1 MPQGP
6 WDDDEPFDRDE
17 LQRHIDDILPSLRGL
32 TPDEAEPRL
41 MEALRARGL
50 HVRGRFFILE
60 DDLDPSF
67 EAREMELL
75 RGVESGDLPVEALG
89 QWQSERNA
97 RIESHNARAAALIH
111 AANVKRY
118 GEDLADSM
126 WADQHDPVKTR
137 IDEVIDEELDGEC
150 SFMISSPH
158 GDQRTYEVRVRPFT
172 EALARAIESAVASLG
187 AQVHVRELDD
197 GEQLP
202 GS

>member
-6 WDDDEPFDRDE
+6 WDDDELFDRVE
-17 LQRHIDDILPSLRGL
+17 MQRHIDEILPSLRGL

-41 MEALRARGL
+41 MKALRARGL
-50 HVRGRFFILE
+50 EVNGRFFLSE

-67 EAREMELL
+67 QAREMELL
-75 RGVESGDLPVEALG
+75 KGVESGDLPVEALD
-89 QWQSERNA
+89 QWQSEMNA

-126 WADQHDPVKTR
+126 WADEHDPVKTR

-150 SFMISSPH
+150 SFMIRSPQ
-158 GDQRTYEVRVRPFT
+158 GGQRTYEVRVRPFT
-172 EALARAIESAVASLG
+172 EVLARAIESAVVSLG
-187 AQVHVRELDD
+187 AQVQVRELDD
-197 GEQLP
+197 GEQLS